1 MQEHRQ
7 CVLLPVQ
14 GDEPSPSLYEA
25 GGANG
30 GCPAEAKLE
39 EDAEQ
44 DIWQEAQPRLGHTQP
59 SRPQII
65 AQRLRESQETQEI
78 IIKAMNQLRGRGK
91 HLAATARHK
100 RIPKLYRGQRAGL
113 WIHTVRALA
122 ATHCHDITL
131 SRGCLIAGLPLILAE
146 RSGHH
151 YKSMGWSL
159 FHEIT

>member
-78 IIKAMNQLRGRGK
+78 IIKAMNQLRGRGS
-91 HLAATARHK
+91 
-100 RIPKLYRGQRAGL
+100 IWQRQQGTSEYPNCIEAS
-113 WIHTVRALA
+113 AQ
-122 ATHCHDITL
+122 
-131 SRGCLIAGLPLILAE
+131 GCGYTQYE
-146 RSGHH
+146 H
-151 YKSMGWSL
+151 
-159 FHEIT
+159 